1 MFALYYSA
9 LSETQTS
16 YWSFIEI
23 QLFTVVTYVSAD
35 EVTLKLKIFPVKK
48 ALWVLDANF
57 VRDPRGKSSQ
67 LRCFS
72 RLTPY
77 ICIQ

>member
-1 MFALYYSA
+1 MFALYYTA

-35 EVTLKLKIFPVKK
+35 EVTLKLEIFPVKK
-48 ALWVLDANF
+48 
-57 VRDPRGKSSQ
+57 PSG
-67 LRCFS
+67 C
-72 RLTPY
+72 
-77 ICIQ
+77 